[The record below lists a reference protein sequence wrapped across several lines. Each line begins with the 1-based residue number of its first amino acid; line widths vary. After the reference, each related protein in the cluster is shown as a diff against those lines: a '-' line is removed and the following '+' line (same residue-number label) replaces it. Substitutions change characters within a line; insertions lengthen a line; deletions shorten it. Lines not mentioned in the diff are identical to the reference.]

1 MTTHP
6 IRVGIV
12 GLGAIGERLIQAFK
26 PYAEIE
32 VSAVCDINVER
43 AKQVASDLGGIKWYT
58 QHKEL
63 LKQSDVDIVY
73 VAVPPAFHHGVVLD
87 TLQAKKH
94 LLCEKPL
101 ANSAEEAQTMLEAV
115 EKAGVI
121 HAMNFP
127 LNYATSTLKFAQLI
141 EEGYVG
147 ELKRIG
153 LTMHFPEWP
162 RLWQQNAWVGG
173 KEQGGFILEVGAHFI
188 QLIQRIF
195 GPITQIQSE
204 LQFPEDPKACET
216 GVIARMELD
225 DGTPI
230 LVDGLSQIAG
240 EEHLALTIYGTEGT
254 LSLENWRQLKGAK
267 LGETMKEISIED
279 VTPQAGLIEN
289 LIQAVQGKEAEL
301 YDFQVG
307 YQVQLVLEALRNPDH
322 KVGN

>member
-1 MTTHP
+1 MTTQP

-26 PYAEIE
+26 PFTEIE
-32 VSAVCDINVER
+32 VSAVCDIHADR
-43 AKQVASDLGGIKWYT
+43 AKQVSADLGGIKWYT
-58 QHKEL
+58 QHTEL
-63 LKQSDVDIVY
+63 LKQLDIDVVY
-73 VAVPPAFHHGVVLD
+73 VAVPPAFHHEVVLD
-87 TLQAKKH
+87 TIQAKKH
-94 LLCEKPL
+94 ILCEKPL
-101 ANSAEEAQTMLEAV
+101 ANSAEEAHSMLEAV

-127 LNYATSTLKFAQLI
+127 LNYSSSTLKFARLI

-147 ELKRIG
+147 EVKRIG
-153 LTMHFPEWP
+153 LKLHFPDWP
-162 RLWQQNAWVGG
+162 RQWQQNAWVGG
-173 KEQGGFILEVGAHFI
+173 KEQGGFIMEVGAHFI

-204 LQFPEDPKACET
+204 LQFPGNPKACET

-230 LVDGLSQIAG
+230 LLDGLSQIAG

-254 LSLENWRQLKGAK
+254 ISLENWRELKGAK

-279 VTPQAGLIEN
+279 VTPPLGLIEN
-289 LIQAVQGKEAEL
+289 LIQAVQGNEAEL

-322 KVGN
+322 ES